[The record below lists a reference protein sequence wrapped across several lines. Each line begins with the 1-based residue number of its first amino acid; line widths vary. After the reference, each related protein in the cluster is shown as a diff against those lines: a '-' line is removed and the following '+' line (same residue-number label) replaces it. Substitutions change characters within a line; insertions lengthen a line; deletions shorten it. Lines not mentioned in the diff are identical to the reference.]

1 MNKEILPMLARFL
14 LTAFVVLLAVPV
26 AAQAPDGWMVRVDRS
41 QNAQDPDD
49 TENLSFM
56 TMGGGFHVTGGP
68 AGTFWN
74 DANTSSGD
82 FTLAGNFRL
91 MKPSGHTNYYGLI
104 FGGSNLGAAN
114 QAYIYFLVGQ
124 NGTYLVKHRAGDE
137 VHDIQARTAHDAVN
151 QPGADGQ
158 STNALEVRVAGNTIS
173 YVVNGQVVH
182 TTPKTG
188 MSAMTDGLAGIRI
201 NHQLDVHVDGFEL
214 Q

>member
-1 MNKEILPMLARFL
+1 MLARFL
-14 LTAFVVLLAVPV
+14 LTAFVGLLAVPV

-56 TMGGGFHVTGGP
+56 TMGSGFHVTGGP

-74 DANTSSGD
+74 DANTGSGD
-82 FTLAGNFRL
+82 FTLSGNFRL

-114 QAYIYFLVGQ
+114 QTYIYFLVGQ
-124 NGTYLVKHRAGDE
+124 NGNYLVKHRVGDE

>member
-1 MNKEILPMLARFL
+1 MLQRFL
-14 LTAFVVLLAVPV
+14 LTAFVGLLALPV

-41 QNAQDPDD
+41 ENAQDPDD

-74 DANTSSGD
+74 DANTPSGD
-82 FTLAGNFRL
+82 FTLSGSFGL

-114 QAYIYFLVGQ
+114 QTYIYFLVGQ
-124 NGTYLVKHRAGDE
+124 NGNYMVKHRAGDE
-137 VHDIQARTAHDAVN
+137 VHDVQASTAHASVN
-151 QPGADGQ
+151 QPGADGR
-158 STNALEVRVAGNTIS
+158 STNDLEVRVAGNTIS

-182 TTPKTG
+182 TTPKSG
-188 MSAMTDGLAGIRI
+188 MTAMTDGLAGIRI
-201 NHQLDVHVDGFEL
+201 NHQLDVHVGNFEI

>member
-1 MNKEILPMLARFL
+1 

-56 TMGGGFHVTGGP
+56 TMGSGFHVTGGP

-74 DANTSSGD
+74 DANTGSGD
-82 FTLAGNFRL
+82 FTLSGNFRL

-104 FGGSNLGAAN
+104 FGGSDLGAAN
-114 QAYIYFLVGQ
+114 QTYIYFLVGQ
-124 NGTYLVKHRAGDE
+124 NGSYLVKHRVGDE

>member
-1 MNKEILPMLARFL
+1 MLARFL

-56 TMGGGFHVTGGP
+56 TMGSGFHVTGGP

-74 DANTSSGD
+74 DANTGSGD
-82 FTLAGNFRL
+82 FTLSGNFRL

-104 FGGSNLGAAN
+104 FGGSDLGAAN
-114 QAYIYFLVGQ
+114 QTYIYFLVGQ
-124 NGTYLVKHRAGDE
+124 NGNYLVKHRVGDE

>member
-1 MNKEILPMLARFL
+1 MLARFL

-56 TMGGGFHVTGGP
+56 TMGSGFHVTGGP

-74 DANTSSGD
+74 DANTGSGD
-82 FTLAGNFRL
+82 FTLSGNFRL

-104 FGGSNLGAAN
+104 FGGSDLGAAN
-114 QAYIYFLVGQ
+114 QTYIYFLVGQ
-124 NGTYLVKHRAGDE
+124 NGSYLVKHRVGDE

>member
-1 MNKEILPMLARFL
+1 MLARFL

-56 TMGGGFHVTGGP
+56 TMGSGFHVTGGP

-74 DANTSSGD
+74 DANTGSGD
-82 FTLAGNFRL
+82 FTLSGNFRL

-114 QAYIYFLVGQ
+114 QTYIYFLVGQ
-124 NGTYLVKHRAGDE
+124 NGNYLVKHRVGDE